1 MQDEQ
6 IAAVEQVGRRFVAYL
21 LDHPQIRAEGATQE
35 AALENLAAAAHRH
48 HQISRS
54 TTPLVKD
61 VIIQTRQA

>member
-35 AALENLAAAAHRH
+35 AALEALAAAAHRH
-48 HQISRS
+48 QQRARS
-54 TTPLVKD
+54 TTPRVKD
-61 VIIQTRQA
+61 IIIQTRQP

>member
-35 AALENLAAAAHRH
+35 AALENLAAAAHG
-48 HQISRS
+48 HQQRSRS

-61 VIIQTRQA
+61 VIIQTRQP